1 MKVGIVCTMR
11 IVMKEGMKSAM
22 KVGMGIVRKLGRGIV
37 TKVGIKIV
45 TQMLM
50 KVGTRTGMGIVMKE
64 RREIVMN
71 VGMKMLMKVFM
82 GIVMKVGMRIERAVG
97 GERAI
102 DGHSGGRRKDCTVV
116 DWTSTPLLQTSAILH
131 QWQVIIGVIIITIK
145 TMLNV
150 DAPGLATLCNLIDT
164 KLTVVRSCFF
174 KVTKSSVNDQG
185 KSTSCPR
192 LRNATDKESM
202 LVLKLRLGGFE
213 SLCINSIYFFIQ
225 KEIVFEASMVQFVSD
240 GLHDRCVTVSDL
252 PHNQVSQIIRCA
264 HEMT

>member
-1 MKVGIVCTMR
+1 M
-11 IVMKEGMKSAM
+11 
-22 KVGMGIVRKLGRGIV
+22 
-37 TKVGIKIV
+37 
-45 TQMLM
+45 
-50 KVGTRTGMGIVMKE
+50 
-64 RREIVMN
+64 
-71 VGMKMLMKVFM
+71 
-82 GIVMKVGMRIERAVG
+82 MKVGMRIERAVG

-174 KVTKSSVNDQG
+174 KVTKSSVNDKG

-240 GLHDRCVTVSDL
+240 GLHDICVTVSDL